1 VHRVKPVWFCSEDSL
16 IHFQPLQL
24 VTVKDSDGKIQAI
37 YKKVINPVESIPK
50 GYSWAPLHQNF
61 MVEDEIVLHNIPY
74 MGDEILDNGGGFIKE
89 VIKNYEGGKL
99 VEEGDQIAF
108 EAHDEKKDGFNDD
121 ELFVDLVNALNGYS
135 DQTVDQGNPAPNFES
150 VQNDIS
156 EESQKE
162 NQPPNTE
169 DVKKP
174 EDNEDTIITDTSE
187 NNSFGLENVTPLIK
201 IFNAISSVFPSKGS
215 PNELRKKYMELS

>member
-1 VHRVKPVWFCSEDSL
+1 MTPLKKNRNIYAFCQF
-16 IHFQPLQL
+16 IHETKFLFL
-24 VTVKDSDGKIQAI
+24 
-37 YKKVINPVESIPK
+37 
-50 GYSWAPLHQNF
+50 L
-61 MVEDEIVLHNIPY
+61 
-74 MGDEILDNGGGFIKE
+74 
-89 VIKNYEGGKL
+89 
-99 VEEGDQIAF
+99 QIAF

-215 PNELRKKYMELS
+215 PNELRKKYMELSEEKDEKVNRYHTPNIGRKS